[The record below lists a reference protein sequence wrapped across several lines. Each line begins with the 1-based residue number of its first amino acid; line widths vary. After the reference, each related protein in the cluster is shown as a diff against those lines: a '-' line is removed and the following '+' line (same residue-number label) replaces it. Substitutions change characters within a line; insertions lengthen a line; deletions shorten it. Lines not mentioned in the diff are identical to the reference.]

1 MPEHQEQ
8 GDDLVNNLN
17 EIKDS
22 NGLYAINE
30 AAISEG
36 LMDANDVRPLED
48 SLEGGSH

>member
-1 MPEHQEQ
+1 MPEHQGQ
-8 GDDLVNNLN
+8 GNLMNNLN

-30 AAISEG
+30 AAIGEG
-36 LMDANDVRPLED
+36 LMDADDVWPLED